1 VRGSQ
6 VGGVGAERP
15 LGGRGA
21 GVGRVEGP
29 LRLRRA
35 VLRLRAEGAAAGG
48 GHHVRLGV
56 LP

>member
-1 VRGSQ
+1 MRGSQ